1 MMDATDILNNFII
14 EEKKKIYLICG
25 PSGCGKSTKAK
36 QLSNIIPDVK
46 HFENDNHCIDENG
59 MYKFDSTKVDEN
71 RLKTQDQVRFSML
84 KNDIIIVSNT
94 FTNLEELEP
103 YYKLAFEN
111 NYEVIQIY
119 PEDISSEENPIWINN
134 NFNVDLILSRRMN
147 KDKTGKVLPE
157 AVIRHQIEQYNKNSI
172 EIKLTESKY
181 KKCRIQNGRNL
192 V

>member
-1 MMDATDILNNFII
+1 
-14 EEKKKIYLICG
+14 
-25 PSGCGKSTKAK
+25 
-36 QLSNIIPDVK
+36 
-46 HFENDNHCIDENG
+46 
-59 MYKFDSTKVDEN
+59 
-71 RLKTQDQVRFSML
+71 ML

-157 AVIRHQIEQYNKNSI
+157 AVIR
-172 EIKLTESKY
+172 
-181 KKCRIQNGRNL
+181 
-192 V
+192 